1 MWDFK
6 VRECPLTPDSKTAS
20 HLGWGGLG
28 RGRSQALFI
37 QFFALFTSSG
47 QLNNSARLAEL
58 RKGGGASPHS
68 RSQKRGVPGTTA
80 APPRPIQGLRPRPPA
95 ARSAPP
101 RLTSPAA
108 NGPIGRRDERTPANQ
123 GLLTQASLHPLP
135 APSRKATAPRAPL
148 PTPPPSGEVSHSS
161 CPRRAGVE
169 DPAGAAGFVT

>member
-1 MWDFK
+1 M
-6 VRECPLTPDSKTAS
+6 
-20 HLGWGGLG
+20 G

-47 QLNNSARLAEL
+47 QLNNSAQLAEL
-58 RKGGGASPHS
+58 RKGGCVSPHS
-68 RSQKRGVPGTTA
+68 RSQQRGVLGPTA
-80 APPRPIQGLRPRPPA
+80 APPRPIPGLRPRPPA

-101 RLTSPAA
+101 RLTTSPAA
-108 NGPIGRRDERTPANQ
+108 NGPIGRREERTPANQ
-123 GLLTQASLHPLP
+123 GQLTQASLHPLP

-169 DPAGAAGFVT
+169 DPAAVAAFVT